1 DVGAHRRKVYG
12 DRPSVEEEL
21 WKRAWW
27 YLVAFDRIGSVM
39 LGRPCATREEDFDAD
54 LPLEVD
60 DEYWENEDPTLAFQQ
75 PPDKPCRVSAF
86 KLLLRLTDIIAFTLR
101 TFYALNKDPTTVLH
115 NQQPVEILK
124 DMNAAMLQWTQLVPE
139 YLKWSPEMEDLAFA
153 NQSTTIYLTYSLIQ
167 ILVHRSF
174 LPPSLARLRALGDA
188 PSAGSTSAHTMTSLA
203 IAVNAAKA
211 GARFLH
217 VLRVRGLSNI
227 PILLTASEL
236 CAAVLCLD
244 VW

>member
-1 DVGAHRRKVYG
+1 
-12 DRPSVEEEL
+12 
-21 WKRAWW
+21 
-27 YLVAFDRIGSVM
+27 M
-39 LGRPCATREEDFDAD
+39 
-54 LPLEVD
+54 
-60 DEYWENEDPTLAFQQ
+60 
-75 PPDKPCRVSAF
+75 
-86 KLLLRLTDIIAFTLR
+86 
-101 TFYALNKDPTTVLH
+101 LH

-139 YLKWSPEMEDLAFA
+139 YRTSPFGLIWTQGLRFLTLPRCTVKWSPGMEDLAFA

-167 ILVHRSF
+167 ILVHRNF

-244 VW
+244 VWVLKAREKARRMQGMQPSLAAGHAIEALMADVHSLIEGLEWAVPRWPNAEDTLCVLSVPPFCFPACLAGTRCCRGRG